1 MQTLQHC
8 PNCSASNLTIFYEVE
23 NVPVH
28 SVLLMNTLDQA
39 MAYPRGDIRLGFCRH
54 CGFIANAAFD
64 PSVHEYSAQYEGT
77 QSYSPTFS
85 TFNRRMAERLIER
98 YDLRGKEIIE
108 IGCGQGEF
116 LILLCELGANHGIG
130 FDPAYDN
137 RLPAGFQSNRVD
149 FIADFYSEEYTRY
162 HADFVC
168 CKMTLEH
175 ISNTAE
181 FVSRVRRSIGDR
193 LDTTV
198 FFQVPNA
205 TYVLHDVAFWDIYYE
220 HCSYFTASS
229 LRYLFAHCGFAV
241 LDTHTEYDNQYL
253 TIEARPTLT
262 RIENLHYAEGEEV
275 RQAWQDVEHFIQRCQ
290 KDLQQWR
297 ERLGAYKQAGKRVVL
312 WGGGSKAV
320 AFLTTLNIGDAVHYA
335 VDINPNKHGTFL
347 AGTGH
352 QVVGPTTLVDYQ
364 PDVVIVMNPI
374 YCAEIEQELRQMG
387 INAEMIPITQV
398 TQVTQVTQ

>member
-1 MQTLQHC
+1 MVEKMQTLQHC
-8 PNCSASNLTIFYEVE
+8 PNCNASSLTIFYEVE
-23 NVPVH
+23 KVPVH
-28 SVLLMNTLDQA
+28 SVLLMKTLDEA
-39 MAYPRGDIRLGFCRH
+39 VNYPRGDIRLGFCHH
-54 CGFIANAAFD
+54 CGFITNAAFD

-77 QSYSPTFS
+77 QSYSSTFS

-116 LILLCELGANHGIG
+116 LILLCELGENHGIG

-137 RLPAGFQSNRVD
+137 RLPAGFQSKRVD

-175 ISNTAE
+175 ISTTAE

-205 TYVLHDVAFWDIYYE
+205 TYVLQDVAFWDIYYE

-229 LRYLFAHCGFAV
+229 LRYLFDQCGFEV

-253 TIEARPTLT
+253 TIEARPTNKSSG
-262 RIENLHYAEGEEV
+262 RAESNIDV
-275 RQAWQDVEHFIQRCQ
+275 AQIWQDVERFTERCRHN
-290 KDLQQWR
+290 LQQWQA
-297 ERLGAYKQAGKRVVL
+297 RLTAYQQSGKRVVL

-320 AFLTTLNIGDAVHYA
+320 AFLTTLNVRDAVGYA

-352 QVVGPTTLVDYQ
+352 EVVGPDFLGTYQ

-374 YCAEIEQELRQMG
+374 YCAEIQQTLQKMG
-387 INAEMIPITQV
+387 IMPTMISIV
-398 TQVTQVTQ
+398 D

>member
-1 MQTLQHC
+1 MQTFHQC
-8 PNCSASNLTIFYEVE
+8 PNCGASELMLFYEVE

-28 SVLLMNTLDQA
+28 SVLLMNTFDQA
-39 MAYPRGDIRLGFCRH
+39 VTYPRGDIRLAFCQC
-54 CGFIANAAFD
+54 CGFITNAAFD
-64 PSVHEYSAQYEGT
+64 PTVHEYSAQYEGT

-85 TFNRRMAERLIER
+85 AFNRRMAERLIER
-98 YDLRGKEIIE
+98 YDLRGKKLIE

-116 LILLCELGANHGIG
+116 LILLCELGANQGIG

-137 RLPAGFQSNRVD
+137 RLPAGFQSNRVE

-205 TYVLHDVAFWDIYYE
+205 TYVLQDVAFWDIYYE
-220 HCSYFTASS
+220 HCSYFTADS
-229 LRYLFAHCGFAV
+229 LRYLFAYCGFEV
-241 LDTHTEYDNQYL
+241 LDTHTEYDDQYL
-253 TIEARPTLT
+253 TIEVRPALTSIGSGHAEAGKEIGQAR
-262 RIENLHYAEGEEV
+262 
-275 RQAWQDVEHFIQRCQ
+275 QDVERFTQRCQ
-290 KDLQQWR
+290 RDLQHWR
-297 ERLGAYKQAGKRVVL
+297 ERLAAYKEAGKRVVL

-320 AFLTTLNIGDAVHYA
+320 AFLTTLKIGDAVQYA
-335 VDINPNKHGTFL
+335 VDINPNKHGTYL

-352 QVVGPTTLVDYQ
+352 QVVGPTTLIDYQ
-364 PDVVIVMNPI
+364 PEVVIVMNPI
-374 YCAEIEQELRQMG
+374 YCTEIGQELRKMG
-387 INAEMIPITQV
+387 LNAEMIPITHWDA
-398 TQVTQVTQ
+398 

>member
-8 PNCSASNLTIFYEVE
+8 PSCGASDLKIFYTVE

-28 SVLLMNTLDQA
+28 SVLLMDTRNQA
-39 MAYPRGDIRLGFCRH
+39 VTYPCGDIRLGFCRR
-54 CGFIANAAFD
+54 CGFITNAAFD
-64 PSVHEYSAQYEGT
+64 ADVHEYSARYEGT
-77 QSYSPTFS
+77 PSYSS
-85 TFNRRMAERLIER
+85 TFTAFNRAMAERLIER
-98 YDLRGKEIIE
+98 YDLHGKEIIE

-116 LILLCELGANHGIG
+116 LILLCELGENHGMG

-149 FIADFYSEEYTRY
+149 FIADFYSEKYTSY

-175 ISNTAE
+175 ISDTAE
-181 FVSRVRRSIGDR
+181 FVRRVRRSIGER

-229 LRYLFAHCGFAV
+229 LHYLFEHCGFAV
-241 LDTHTEYDNQYL
+241 LDTHTEYDDQYL
-253 TIEARPTLT
+253 TIEARPTDKASGQDALG
-262 RIENLHYAEGEEV
+262 NGAAEI
-275 RQAWQDVEHFIQRCQ
+275 WQDVERFTQQCRHN
-290 KDLQQWR
+290 LQQWQA
-297 ERLGAYKQAGKRVVL
+297 RLAAYQQSGKRVVL

-320 AFLTTLNIGDAVHYA
+320 AFLTTLNVTDAIGYA

-352 QVVGPTTLVDYQ
+352 AVVGPDFLVTYQ

-374 YCAEIEQELRQMG
+374 YCAEIQHTLQNMG
-387 INAEMIPITQV
+387 ITSTMISIGD
-398 TQVTQVTQ
+398 